1 MLFHLTI
8 GAKIKEYENLLYNLN
23 SKENA
28 EMIKNKVRE
37 ELKNAIT
44 KENYLS
50 EEDAKLINDF
60 LNKIKSELK
69 NN

>member
-1 MLFHLTI
+1 MNFNAPLSLVS
-8 GAKIKEYENLLYNLN
+8 NL
-23 SKENA
+23 

-60 LNKIKSELK
+60 LNKIKFINININVKFITFCQIYYWL
-69 NN
+69 

>member
-1 MLFHLTI
+1 
-8 GAKIKEYENLLYNLN
+8 
-23 SKENA
+23 
-28 EMIKNKVRE
+28 MIKNKARE